1 MLSKVLSGAVSGIN
15 GYIVNV
21 EVDISRGLPCFEIVG
36 LPGSAVKESRER
48 VRTAVKNSGCEFPP
62 NRITVNL
69 APADTKKEGP
79 AFDLPIAVGVLSSL
93 NRINS
98 EKFNDCLILGELSLD
113 GGIRPV
119 SGVLPIVYGALKE
132 GIKKC
137 VVPPDN
143 ADEAALVEGMDVYT
157 FENISQII
165 KGESPKRHVVD
176 INEVFENGRLSMGPD
191 FSDVRGQGFVTRA
204 MEIAA
209 AGDHNIL
216 LSGHPGSGKTMLA
229 RRLPSILPDLTFE
242 ESIEITKIY
251 SVSGLLH
258 NKKCLI
264 TTRPFRSP
272 HHTVSPAALTGGGSV
287 PKPGEISLSHYG
299 VLFLDELP
307 EFKRDALEVLRQP
320 LEDGFVTISRVN
332 STATYPSDFM
342 LVAAMNPC
350 PCGYLGDRRCHCS
363 AGDIAK
369 YRKKISGPLM
379 DRIDIYADTP
389 DVSYGELSG
398 ASSEESSADIKKR
411 VSAARDIQLERYK
424 NDGVLF
430 NSRLSAPLI
439 DKYCVLDSEAKE
451 LLKAAFDSLGLSARS
466 YHKILK
472 VSRTIADLEGSDV
485 ITSAHLSEA
494 LQYRGSSADDIM

>member
-191 FSDVRGQGFVTRA
+191 FSDVRGQGFVKRA

-209 AGDHNIL
+209 AGYHNIL

-439 DKYCVLDSEAKE
+439 DKYCLLDSEAKE

>member
-1 MLSKVLSGAVSGIN
+1 M
-15 GYIVNV
+15 
-21 EVDISRGLPCFEIVG
+21 
-36 LPGSAVKESRER
+36 
-48 VRTAVKNSGCEFPP
+48 
-62 NRITVNL
+62 
-69 APADTKKEGP
+69 
-79 AFDLPIAVGVLSSL
+79 
-93 NRINS
+93 
-98 EKFNDCLILGELSLD
+98 
-113 GGIRPV
+113 
-119 SGVLPIVYGALKE
+119 PIVYGALKE

-165 KGESPKRHVVD
+165 KGKSPKRHVVD

-191 FSDVRGQGFVTRA
+191 FSDVRGQGFVKRA

-209 AGDHNIL
+209 AGYHNIL

>member
-1 MLSKVLSGAVSGIN
+1 MK
-15 GYIVNV
+15 Y
-21 EVDISRGLPCFEIVG
+21 SRI
-36 LPGSAVKESRER
+36 
-48 VRTAVKNSGCEFPP
+48 
-62 NRITVNL
+62 
-69 APADTKKEGP
+69 
-79 AFDLPIAVGVLSSL
+79 
-93 NRINS
+93 
-98 EKFNDCLILGELSLD
+98 
-113 GGIRPV
+113 
-119 SGVLPIVYGALKE
+119 
-132 GIKKC
+132 
-137 VVPPDN
+137 
-143 ADEAALVEGMDVYT
+143 M
-157 FENISQII
+157 
-165 KGESPKRHVVD
+165 
-176 INEVFENGRLSMGPD
+176 
-191 FSDVRGQGFVTRA
+191 
-204 MEIAA
+204 IAA
-209 AGDHNIL
+209 PK
-216 LSGHPGSGKTMLA
+216 SGSGKTMLA